1 MGLQEVGAHVAEGGE
16 AKEAGALQQA
26 LDILHADDDGAGVHE
41 VQQQLHR
48 LGLDAV
54 NVHHIPP
61 GLQHAVGE
69 HGAQVGAV
77 AGQDHLNNDKT
88 WLSVM
93 LILMYAFVVL
103 VLFDCQVDFDVD
115 NVQAASS

>member
-16 AKEAGALQQA
+16 AEEAGALQQA
-26 LDILHADDDGAGVHE
+26 LDVLHADDDGAGVHE

-54 NVHHIPP
+54 DVHHVPP

-69 HGAQVGAV
+69 HGAQVGTV
-77 AGQDHLNNDKT
+77 SGQDHLNNDKT
-88 WLSVM
+88 WLFVV
-93 LILMYAFVVL
+93 LTLMWAFTVL
-103 VLFDCQVDFDVD
+103 VLF
-115 NVQAASS
+115 